1 MKDLYLFNNGRLQ
14 RKDSTIYL
22 VLEDGTKKTVPIEQ
36 VENLHIF
43 AEMDFNTSFIN
54 LLNQKDVSLHFY
66 NYYGY
71 YSGSYVPRRKKVSGF
86 VDVNQAAHVLDLNKR
101 LYIGQQFVYSAIH
114 HMLRNMRRH
123 KEEVGELISEIIA
136 LKEKVADAQ
145 DIQTLMGIEG
155 KVRYTYYQSF
165 NHIIKNPD
173 FNFRKREKRP
183 PTDPINA
190 LISYGNSLMYTAVL
204 SEMYKTQLNPTISYL
219 HEPGSR
225 RFSLSLD
232 LAEIFKPLLMDNLIF
247 TLINKKMIRLEHF
260 EYVEENICFLNDTGR
275 KIFITEFENRMR
287 TTIKHRKL
295 NRQTSYR
302 FLIRLECYK
311 LIKHLIGD
319 EDYKALKAWCFI
331 N

>member
-71 YSGSYVPRRKKVSGF
+71 YSGSYIPRQKKVSGF
-86 VDVNQAAHVLDLNKR
+86 VEVNQAAHVLDLNKR
-101 LYIGQQFVYSAIH
+101 LYIVQQFVYSAIH
-114 HMLRNMRRH
+114 HMLRNMRRY

-155 KVRYTYYQSF
+155 KVRYTYYRSF

-173 FNFRKREKRP
+173 FNFKKREKRP

-260 EYVEENICFLNDTGR
+260 EYVEENICFLNDIGR

-319 EDYKALKAWCFI
+319 EDYKALKAWW
-331 N
+331 

>member
-101 LYIGQQFVYSAIH
+101 LYIVKQFVYSAIH
-114 HMLRNMRRH
+114 HMLRNMRRY
-123 KEEVGELISEIIA
+123 KEEVGELISEIIV
-136 LKEKVADAQ
+136 LKKKVADAQ

-155 KVRYTYYQSF
+155 KVRYTYYRSF

-319 EDYKALKAWCFI
+319 EDYKALKAWW
-331 N
+331 

>member
-1 MKDLYLFNNGRLQ
+1 MLAYI
-14 RKDSTIYL
+14 SIIIM
-22 VLEDGTKKTVPIEQ
+22 VIILEVMYR
-36 VENLHIF
+36 VE
-43 AEMDFNTSFIN
+43 
-54 LLNQKDVSLHFY
+54 
-66 NYYGY
+66 
-71 YSGSYVPRRKKVSGF
+71 KKVSGF

-123 KEEVGELISEIIA
+123 KEEVGELISEIID

-319 EDYKALKAWCFI
+319 EDYKALKAWW
-331 N
+331 

>member
-101 LYIGQQFVYSAIH
+101 LYVGQQFVYSAIH

-232 LAEIFKPLLMDNLIF
+232 LAEIFKPLLIDNLIF

-319 EDYKALKAWCFI
+319 EDYKALKAWW
-331 N
+331 

>member
-287 TTIKHRKL
+287 ATIKHRKL

-319 EDYKALKAWCFI
+319 EDYKALKAWW
-331 N
+331 

>member
-101 LYIGQQFVYSAIH
+101 LYIVQQFVYSAIH
-114 HMLRNMRRH
+114 HMLRNMRRY

-155 KVRYTYYQSF
+155 KVRYTYYRSF
-165 NHIIKNPD
+165 NHIIKNLD

-319 EDYKALKAWCFI
+319 EDYKALKAWW
-331 N
+331 

>member
-190 LISYGNSLMYTAVL
+190 LISYGNSFMYTAVL

-319 EDYKALKAWCFI
+319 EDYKALKAWW
-331 N
+331 

>member
-136 LKEKVADAQ
+136 LKEKVANTQ

-190 LISYGNSLMYTAVL
+190 IISYGNSLMYTAVL

-319 EDYKALKAWCFI
+319 EDYKALKAWW
-331 N
+331 

>member
-71 YSGSYVPRRKKVSGF
+71 YSGSYMPRRKKVSGF

-101 LYIGQQFVYSAIH
+101 LYIVQQFVYSAIH
-114 HMLRNMRRH
+114 HMLRNMRRY
-123 KEEVGELISEIIA
+123 KEEVGELISEIIS

-155 KVRYTYYQSF
+155 KVRYTYYRSF

-173 FNFRKREKRP
+173 FIFRK
-183 PTDPINA
+183 
-190 LISYGNSLMYTAVL
+190 
-204 SEMYKTQLNPTISYL
+204 
-219 HEPGSR
+219 
-225 RFSLSLD
+225 
-232 LAEIFKPLLMDNLIF
+232 
-247 TLINKKMIRLEHF
+247 
-260 EYVEENICFLNDTGR
+260 
-275 KIFITEFENRMR
+275 
-287 TTIKHRKL
+287 
-295 NRQTSYR
+295 
-302 FLIRLECYK
+302 
-311 LIKHLIGD
+311 
-319 EDYKALKAWCFI
+319 
-331 N
+331 